1 MILRVLT
8 SPVSGLHVSRA
19 RGPHMSFRWIQQG
32 GPAPQRPA
40 FELDLK
46 NVVVS
51 LNISPSFGSS
61 SDVLLST
68 AGESSLWK
76 CKMVY
81 PLAFLY
87 LVKDLT
93 GTL

>member
-19 RGPHMSFRWIQQG
+19 GGPDMSFRWIQQG

-40 FELDLK
+40 FELDLQ

-51 LNISPSFGSS
+51 LNISPSFGLL

-68 AGESSLWK
+68 AGGSSLWK
-76 CKMVY
+76 CKPIY
-81 PLAFLY
+81 PHAFLHP
-87 LVKDLT
+87 VKDLT
-93 GTL
+93 ATV